1 MNSSLVSVVVPANA
15 GNYTKGRSGRKIE
28 GIAIHHMAGVLSAK
42 VCGGIFAKA
51 GRNGSS
57 HYGVGK
63 DGEIGQYVNESD
75 TAWTNSN
82 WDSNCKTV
90 TIETSNCS
98 LGGDYPVGDAT
109 LTSLIRLVADIA
121 KRNNITLVK
130 GVTLVWHSMY
140 AATECPG
147 NFLRARMD
155 YIIEEAN
162 KINNP
167 QPTPVVDPFAGISDE
182 ELARRVWAGEF
193 GNGQDRINAL
203 GIRYAA
209 VQALVN
215 SGYGKPEPIQPVE
228 ISLHVGDSVEI
239 IGTGNGSSNGN
250 SNTAYGIGWERQILQ
265 IWTGRAYP
273 YQVGNATGTTGF
285 YKASALRKV

>member
-1 MNSSLVSVVVPANA
+1 MNSSLVNITVPADTS
-15 GNYTKGRSGRKIE
+15 NYTKGRSGKIIE

-51 GRNGSS
+51 GRNASS
-57 HYGVGK
+57 HYGVGR
-63 DGEIGQYVNESD
+63 DGEIGQYVNEED

-109 LTSLIRLVADIA
+109 LASLIRLVADIA

-147 NFLRARMD
+147 NFLRSRMD

-167 QPTPVVDPFAGISDE
+167 EPTPVVDPFAGVSDE

-193 GNGQDRINAL
+193 GNGQDRMNTL
-203 GIRYAA
+203 GIRYDA
-209 VQALVN
+209 VQALVEQ
-215 SGYGKPEPIQPVE
+215 GVGKPEPVQPVE

-239 IGTGNGSSNGN
+239 TGTGNGSSNGN
-250 SNTAYGIGWERQILQ
+250 SNTAYGIGWNRVILN
-265 IWTGRAYP
+265 IWEGRAFP
-273 YQVGNATGTTGF
+273 YQVGLDGVTTGF
-285 YKASALRKV
+285 YRADALRKI